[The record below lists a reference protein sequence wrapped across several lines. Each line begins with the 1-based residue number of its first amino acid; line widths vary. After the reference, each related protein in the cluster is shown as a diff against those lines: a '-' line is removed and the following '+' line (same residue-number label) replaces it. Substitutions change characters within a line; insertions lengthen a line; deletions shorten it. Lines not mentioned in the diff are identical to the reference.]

1 MTTITVYDPAMC
13 CSTGICGTDVDQ
25 KLVDLAA
32 DLDWLKA
39 QGVSVQRFGL
49 SREPAEFAANDTIR
63 QIMQDSEGDD
73 LPVFM
78 INGALK
84 AKAHYPSRAELAD
97 WTGIN
102 APKLEITEQVR
113 ELIAL
118 GAAIGA
124 SCEPCLKYHTK
135 KAREVGLSEA
145 QMREAIAVGRMVK
158 EASAKN
164 IHTLAEKLI
173 PEPEVEIEKASTCC
187 GPAKAAPAAA
197 TGCCGGSSKAEPA
210 MEKAASCC

>member
-32 DLDWLKA
+32 DLDWLKT

-73 LPVFM
+73 LPVFL
-78 INGALK
+78 IDGTLK
-84 AKAHYPSRAELAD
+84 AKARYPSRTELAD
-97 WTGIN
+97 WAGLA
-102 APKLEITEQVR
+102 APKLEITVQVR

-118 GAAIGA
+118 GAAIAA

-135 KAREVGLSEA
+135 KAQELGLTEA

-158 EASAKN
+158 DASAKH
-164 IHTLAEKLI
+164 IYGLAEKLI
-173 PEPEVEIEKASTCC
+173 PEPEVETSMTSSCC
-187 GPAKAAPAAA
+187 GPAKAAPAVA
-197 TGCCGGSSKAEPA
+197 TDCCGGGAKAEPA
-210 MEKAASCC
+210 REKAGSCC

>member
-1 MTTITVYDPAMC
+1 MTTLTVYDPAMC
-13 CSTGICGTDVDQ
+13 CSSGLCGTDVDQ
-25 KLVDLAA
+25 RLVDLAA

-39 QGVSVQRFGL
+39 QGVTVRRFGL

-63 QIMQDSEGDD
+63 QIMQDSDGDA
-73 LPVFM
+73 LPVFLFD
-78 INGALK
+78 GALM
-84 AKAHYPSRAELAD
+84 ARARYPARAELAA
-97 WTGIN
+97 WAGI
-102 APKLEITEQVR
+102 ATPKLEITEQVR

-135 KAREVGLSEA
+135 KAQEVGLTDT

-164 IHTLAEKLI
+164 IHGLADRLI
-173 PEPEVEIEKASTCC
+173 PEPVTASACC
-187 GPAKAAPAAA
+187 GPASEKPVA
-197 TGCCGGSSKAEPA
+197 TSGCCGGAAKSAP
-210 MEKAASCC
+210 MREKAGSCC

>member
-25 KLVDLAA
+25 RLVDLAA
-32 DLDWLKA
+32 DLDWLKV
-39 QGVSVQRFGL
+39 QGVTVHRFGL

-63 QIMQDSEGDD
+63 QIMQESEGDD
-73 LPVFM
+73 LPAFLVD
-78 INGALK
+78 GVLK
-84 AKAHYPSRAELAD
+84 AKARYPARAELAD
-97 WTGIN
+97 WIGLA

-118 GAAIGA
+118 GSAIAA
-124 SCEPCLKYHTK
+124 SCEPCLKFHTK
-135 KAREVGLSEA
+135 KAQDVGLTDA

-164 IHTLAEKLI
+164 IHGLAEKLI
-173 PEPEVEIEKASTCC
+173 SESAKASSCC
-187 GPAKAAPAAA
+187 GSAKQEPAAA
-197 TGCCGGSSKAEPA
+197 TGCCGGSARSVPVE
-210 MEKAASCC
+210 EKAGSCC